1 MEEKM
6 TDNGKKSRKAEIIIF
21 VVLFVI
27 AGLFYLMYR
36 TMIPVDYHRFNAE
49 RIAEVEDLYKISLD
63 DAVPERFKQILL
75 GHEYQLVLY
84 TDDYEKLMDSFTGDG
99 MNLKREAPDKSNVE
113 YRGIDNHHEI
123 MVSFKKVDDKKGK
136 YRGLF
141 RYLLDND
148 AMYHIDT
155 NSESTVS

>member
-1 MEEKM
+1 M
-6 TDNGKKSRKAEIIIF
+6 TDNGKKSRKAEIILF
-21 VVLFVI
+21 VVIFVI

-36 TMIPVDYHRFNAE
+36 TMISVDYHRFNAE
-49 RIAEVEDLYKISLD
+49 RIAEVEDMYKISLD

-99 MNLKREAPDKSNVE
+99 MNLKREAPDKSNIV
-113 YRGIDNHHEI
+113 YQGMDNDYEI
-123 MVSFKKVDDKKGK
+123 MVSFKKVDDKKGT

-141 RYLLDND
+141 QYILDN
-148 AMYHIDT
+148 
-155 NSESTVS
+155 ESTVS